1 MNYNGHSI
9 YHLEEK
15 PRKIMEPESLIISA
29 ERTEHFFFQ
38 TRTVYIIVNR
48 RSSPDHSKH
57 SLVIFSHY
65 PVGVGTW
72 GKSDQLSECRVSSFV
87 NMLQLNSDYYF
98 WKIGY
103 SFLPTDRNYTIFFF
117 FCESMTCSISHFK
130 VPFLVH
136 TLAWNQCW
144 QSTAAHH
151 GRGPLS
157 PARAGELGA
166 RSPLGRHFQ
175 NGEASPLTPMAG

>member
-1 MNYNGHSI
+1 MCGVLYKACVFKNCFLKCPIWRMNYNGHSI

-117 FCESMTCSISHFK
+117 FLWKHD
-130 VPFLVH
+130 
-136 TLAWNQCW
+136 
-144 QSTAAHH
+144 
-151 GRGPLS
+151 PLYFS
-157 PARAGELGA
+157 
-166 RSPLGRHFQ
+166 F
-175 NGEASPLTPMAG
+175 